1 MPTFKSFSRNER
13 VFSHLETTF
22 GTAATV
28 TGADANRVIKCALGN
43 DVNLLIRRDKTGTR
57 TGVLGARGRVSSKWS
72 FEASL
77 VGSGT
82 PGTAPPHDVFY
93 QLIFGKAPTGAA
105 YTLDDAILS
114 ASIYSYRQPS
124 TVEQRVAIGAI
135 AQNFEFTLGQDV
147 ATFRLDGECM
157 NTLTSATFAGADT
170 VGKGG
175 IVSFPAEPGSPVYVD
190 GGLIAGFTGAI
201 TIDGGTVVNIRQA
214 TIKGNTGNALP
225 HDIFNRFYGGDPEG
239 DERQFTFSF
248 NAYDDD
254 EASLIALKAAAD
266 QKTPINAT
274 VQVGTVAGSICTFVV
289 TGIQLASPTYNDDQ
303 RAYVLTFPDSQF
315 KGSNPTA
322 LDELSMT
329 WT

>member
-1 MPTFKSFSRNER
+1 MPIFKAFSRLER
-13 VFSHLETTF
+13 VFSKIETTF
-22 GTAATV
+22 ATAAAV
-28 TGADANRVIKCALGN
+28 TGADANRVIKFGLGN
-43 DVNLLIRRDKTGTR
+43 DVNLLIRKDKTGTR

-82 PGTAPPHDVFY
+82 PGTAPPHDNYY
-93 QLIFGKAPTGAA
+93 QLIFGQAPTGAA
-105 YTLDDAILS
+105 YTLSDAILS
-114 ASIYSYRQPS
+114 ATIYSYRQPS
-124 TVEQRVAIGAI
+124 TVEQRAAIGAI
-135 AQNFEFTLGQDV
+135 CQNFEFTLGQDV
-147 ATFRLDGECM
+147 ATFRLDGECV
-157 NTLTSATFAGADT
+157 NAVTSATFADANNDL
-170 VGKGG
+170 GG
-175 IVSFPAEPGSPVYVD
+175 LVSFPAEPGSPVYTD

-214 TIKGNTGNALP
+214 TIKGSTGNALP
-225 HDIFNRFYGGDPEG
+225 HDIFNTYYGGAPEG

-266 QKTPINAT
+266 QKTPIDAV
-274 VQVGTVAGSICTFVV
+274 VQIGTVAGSICTFTVK
-289 TGIQLASPTYNDDQ
+289 GIQLASPVYNDDQ
-303 RAYVLTFPDSQF
+303 RAYITTFGDSPF

-322 LDELSMT
+322 FDELAMT